1 MVILTREQLEE
12 RLSTLHQAS
21 LELVGVLSL
30 DEVLKRIADLAREQA
45 GARYAALGLMGEN
58 GQIERFIPIGMTPHQ
73 VEQIGDFPVGR
84 GMLGAL
90 TVTRH
95 PIRIPEI
102 SQDPRSEGFPPNHPQ
117 MHPFLGVPI
126 MSGDRL
132 LGLIYLTDK
141 EDHFEFT
148 ESDER
153 VIEILA
159 AYAAVAISNAQLY
172 RDVLERDKSLEKRNQ
187 DLALINNMAAAVT
200 SSLEIDNIVDQALRQ
215 VLSYLEVEAGEIFL
229 VDESGQVFQLAL
241 HLGDSVESL
250 WTRDSFSM
258 GEGPVGQVAE
268 SGKPLVSIDPQREV
282 GYFRYEV
289 IESGLCCVAC
299 IPMATRGSVAGVMC
313 VAAKEPQD
321 FDERV
326 LDLLLSIGTWA
337 GLSIENVRLGRQSR
351 RLAVLE
357 ERERIGMDLHDGI
370 IQSIYAVGLALDYAR
385 GTIEEE
391 PTAARSK
398 IDQAIEGLDNTIRDI
413 RSYILDLRPRQFRGE
428 DLMQGLEQLVEEF
441 NANSR
446 SQAILLGSRNGM
458 DGLPTANATTLFHI
472 CQEALANAAKHAKAG
487 LVDVRLLAS
496 DQRVILEVTDDGL
509 GFDLRKMSVTLGH
522 GLSNMHFRAQKM
534 GGDVEINSEPGSGT
548 TVMAWVPRYG
558 Q

>member
-12 RLSTLHQAS
+12 RLATLHQAS

-30 DEVLKRIADLAREQA
+30 DEVLQRIVDLARAQA
-45 GARYAALGLMGEN
+45 GARYAALGMLGED
-58 GQIERFIPIGMTPHQ
+58 GKIDRFIPVGMTPEQ
-73 VEQIGDFPVGR
+73 VENIGASPEGK
-84 GMLGAL
+84 GMLGA
-90 TVTRH
+90 VMVDRGS
-95 PIRIPEI
+95 IRIPEI
-102 SQDPRSEGFPPNHPQ
+102 TADPRSDGFPEHHPV

-126 MSGDRL
+126 LSGDRL

-141 EDHFEFT
+141 EEHIEFT
-148 ESDER
+148 EADER

-159 AYAAVAISNAQLY
+159 AYAAVAISNAELY
-172 RDVLERDKSLEKRNQ
+172 QDVLERDRSLQKRNQ

-200 SSLEIDNIVDQALRQ
+200 SSLEIDNIVHQALKR
-215 VLSYLEVEAGEIFL
+215 VLDYLEVEAGEIFL
-229 VDESGQVFQLAL
+229 ADESGQVFQLAL
-241 HLGDSVESL
+241 HLGEVVDSF
-250 WTRDSFSM
+250 WTRDSFSL
-258 GEGPVGQVAE
+258 GEGPIGQVAE
-268 SGKPLVSIDPQREV
+268 SGKPLVSIDPEKEV
-282 GYFRYEV
+282 GYFRNEV
-289 IESGLCCVAC
+289 TESGLCCMAC
-299 IPMATRGSVAGVMC
+299 IPMATRGSVVGVMC
-313 VAAKEPQD
+313 AAAKKPQN

-370 IQSIYAVGLALDYAR
+370 IQSIYAVGLALDF
-385 GTIEEE
+385 
-391 PTAARSK
+391 ARSTVDKEPSAAQAK
-398 IDQAIEGLDNTIRDI
+398 IDQAIEDLDTTIRDI

-441 NANSR
+441 NTNSR
-446 SQAILLGSRNGM
+446 SQAILIGPRDGLN
-458 DGLPTANATTLFHI
+458 GLPTANATALFHV

-487 LVDVRLLAS
+487 LVDVRLMTS
-496 DQRVILEVTDDGL
+496 EGRVHMEVTDDGL

-522 GLSNMHFRAQKM
+522 GLSNMHFRAQKV
-534 GGDVEINSEPGSGT
+534 GGEVEINSEPGSGT
-548 TVMAWVPRYG
+548 TILAWVPCFP